1 MGYRFTRPGQSR
13 IALRRHSGSAS
24 RALCC
29 EKKSIREAKMRSYRQ
44 VVLAAAAVAAALLV
58 RAGAAPAKSSNYGA
72 LTCGDFLAA
81 GQPSMAVII
90 WWLRGYHA
98 GKSGTTTFNPSSDGY
113 AGRLGFYCRNHSADN
128 LLETSERIFDQLDR
142 GI

>member
-29 EKKSIREAKMRSYRQ
+29 EEKSIREAKMRSYRQ
-44 VVLAAAAVAAALLV
+44 VVLAAAVAAALLAH
-58 RAGAAPAKSSNYGA
+58 AGATQAKSSNYG
-72 LTCGDFLAA
+72 TFSCGDFLAA
-81 GQPSMAVII
+81 GKPSIAVII

-98 GKSGTTTFNPSSDGY
+98 GKTGNTTFDSSSDGY
-113 AGRLGFYCRNHSADN
+113 AGRLGFFCGSHRGDN
-128 LLETSERIFDQLDR
+128 LIETSERILSEIDR

>member
-1 MGYRFTRPGQSR
+1 
-13 IALRRHSGSAS
+13 
-24 RALCC
+24 
-29 EKKSIREAKMRSYRQ
+29 MRSYRQ
-44 VVLAAAAVAAALLV
+44 VVLAAAVAVALFV
-58 RAGAAPAKSSNYGA
+58 HAGAAPAKSSNYGA

-98 GKSGTTTFNPSSDGY
+98 GKTGTTTFDSSSDGY
-113 AGRLGFYCRNHSADN
+113 AGRLGFYCGSHRVDN
-128 LLETSERIFDQLDR
+128 LIETSERILSEIDR

>member
-1 MGYRFTRPGQSR
+1 M
-13 IALRRHSGSAS
+13 RRYC
-24 RALCC
+24 R
-29 EKKSIREAKMRSYRQ
+29 
-44 VVLAAAAVAAALLV
+44 VLLATAVFAAAGEASVHAAD
-58 RAGAAPAKSSNYGA
+58 YGR
-72 LTCGDFLAA
+72 LTCGNFLAS
-81 GQPSMAVII
+81 GKDSMAVII